1 MSELEEKTIMVEL
14 GFVNEVVEV
23 SGDSGCIFIKELLD
37 CCNSHN
43 NKFKIFKNSKLF
55 KKFILNSFTKKDLR
69 KYSIEQFEELF
80 LEFGYYSYTKGIN
93 KLRRLYKKIILE
105 RFRNT
110 KSVRKLFREN
120 FKKVSDGNLCMNPN
134 VTGKFID
141 KMGISSL
148 LEISLSTTLPFSYLK
163 KYLDVL
169 LSDRFYSNNLVN
181 NKSLKEDFF
190 GTFKKY
196 VDWSVLS
203 SREDFSEKFF
213 EKYIKRCNLV
223 RLIQNPVISEAFI
236 RKHEKYIV
244 NKVGSHK
251 IWMNPNLSETFV
263 NERFEQIYWDFVA
276 KYNKILDENFYMK
289 HEGDFK
295 GEDFIPALLNMASNT
310 TISLDYVMNHANNI
324 LIKNRF
330 FDKVSLSEDRYFWE
344 QILKRDKLTVK
355 FLETHLNEISQ
366 TDITYN
372 SNIPTE
378 FFLKYPQFQTAD
390 FLLFNSSAT
399 TEMLYSYV
407 EKMGKATA
415 WSRISSSPLCDE
427 KFIRKYKDNIDWS
440 MVCFNK
446 FRAEKQVDFSKD
458 PLVKYL

>member
-1 MSELEEKTIMVEL
+1 MSELDEKTIMVEL
-14 GFVNEVVEV
+14 GFVNEMVEV
-23 SGDSGCIFIKELLD
+23 SGDCGCIFIKELLD

-43 NKFKIFKNSKLF
+43 NKFKIFKHSKLF
-55 KKFILNSFTKKDLR
+55 KKFILNNFEKKDLR
-69 KYSIEQFEELF
+69 KYSIEEFEELF
-80 LEFGYYSYTKGIN
+80 LEFGYYGYEKGIR

-110 KSVRKLFREN
+110 KSVRKLFKEN
-120 FKKVSDGNLCMNPN
+120 FKKVSDPNLCTNPN
-134 VTGKFID
+134 ITGKFID
-141 KMGISSL
+141 EMGISSL
-148 LEISLSTTLPFSYLK
+148 LEISISTTLPFSYIK

-169 LSDRFYSNNLVN
+169 LADRFYSDNLAN

-196 VDWSVLS
+196 VDWSILS

-213 EKYIKRCNLV
+213 EKYIKRCNLI

-236 RKHEKYIV
+236 RKHEVYIN
-244 NKVGSHK
+244 NKVGSQM
-251 IWMNPNLSETFV
+251 IWMNPNLSQTFV
-263 NERFEQIYWDFVA
+263 NERIEQIYWDFVA
-276 KYNKILDENFYMK
+276 KHNRVLDEKFYMK
-289 HEGDFK
+289 HEGDFE
-295 GEDFIPALLNMASNT
+295 GEDFIPVLLNMASND
-310 TISLDYVMNHANNI
+310 TISLDYVMTHANI
-324 LIKNRF
+324 TFIKNRF
-330 FDKVSLSEDRYFWE
+330 FNKFALSEDRFFWE

-378 FFLKYPQFQTAD
+378 FFLKYPQFQNVN

-399 TEMLYSYV
+399 SEMLYSYV
-407 EKMGKATA
+407 EKMGNATV

-427 KFIRKYKDNIDWS
+427 EFIKKYKDNIDWS
-440 MVCFNK
+440 MLCFNK

>member
-80 LEFGYYSYTKGIN
+80 LEFGYYGYTKGIN

-148 LEISLSTTLPFSYLK
+148 LEISMSTTLPFSYLK
-163 KYLDVL
+163 KYLHIFL
-169 LSDRFYSNNLVN
+169 ADRFYSNNLVN
-181 NKSLKEDFF
+181 NKSLKENFF

-223 RLIQNPVISEAFI
+223 RLIQNPAISESFI
-236 RKHEKYIV
+236 RKHEVYII
-244 NKVGSHK
+244 NKIGSQM
-251 IWMNPNLSETFV
+251 IWMNPNLT
-263 NERFEQIYWDFVA
+263 ERFEQIYWDFLTR
-276 KYNKILDENFYMK
+276 YNKVLDEKFYMK

-295 GEDFIPALLNMASNT
+295 GEDFVPILINMASNT
-310 TISLDYVMNHANNI
+310 TISLDYVINHANTT

-330 FDKVSLSEDRYFWE
+330 FIKFALSLDRYFWE
-344 QILKRDKLTVK
+344 QILKRNNLTVE
-355 FLETHLNEISQ
+355 FLEAHSNQIIKQGNLTF
-366 TDITYN
+366 N

-378 FFLKYPQFQTAD
+378 FFLNHPEFQSAE
-390 FLLFNSSAT
+390 FLVFNSSAT
-399 TEMLYSYV
+399 SEMLYSYV
-407 EKMGKATA
+407 EKMGKAA
-415 WSRISSSPLCDE
+415 EWSRISSSPLCDE
-427 KFIRKYKDNIDWS
+427 EFIRKYKDNIDWR
-440 MVCFNK
+440 VLCFNK
-446 FRAEKQVDFSKD
+446 FRAEKDVDFSKD